1 MVLIELLVVET
12 GGKNI
17 FYLLRL
23 PKPEANQPNEGAI
36 ARVLPG
42 FVVTG
47 IGSLLGQNP

>member
-23 PKPEANQPNEGAI
+23 PKPEANPMKEQLP
-36 ARVLPG
+36 RVLPVL
-42 FVVTG
+42 VVTG